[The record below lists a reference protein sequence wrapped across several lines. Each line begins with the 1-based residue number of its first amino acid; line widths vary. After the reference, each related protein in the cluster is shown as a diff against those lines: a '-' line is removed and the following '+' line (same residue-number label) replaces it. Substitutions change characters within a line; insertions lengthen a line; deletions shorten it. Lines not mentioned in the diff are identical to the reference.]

1 MSLPLP
7 STSSTTSAA
16 SPQRRRFRPKWWAAI
31 LAIVFAA
38 ITIRLGHW
46 QGERATY
53 KQTQQAQ
60 LDAAVNGAPIT
71 SRQLFGTNEPGIT
84 LRYRKIS
91 LSGSFDENA
100 LFFVDNRIHDGKA
113 GYALLQVLRTSVD
126 GAPSRNVLVDRGWV
140 LAPADHAKLPQVQ
153 TPAGEIRIDA
163 QVNLPPSR
171 NPGTVTNA
179 TAGNRLNYVQIDEL
193 SKQVGVKLEP
203 YILEQIGGPGFTG
216 AVRAAPG
223 ANYQKNLAYQVQWYA
238 FAALAVIIFFVLSF
252 RKQDAA

>member
-1 MSLPLP
+1 M
-7 STSSTTSAA
+7 
-16 SPQRRRFRPKWWAAI
+16 QRRRFRPKWWAAL
-31 LAIVFAA
+31 LAIIFAA
-38 ITIRLGHW
+38 VTIRLGNW
-46 QGERATY
+46 QGERAEY
-53 KQTQQAQ
+53 KQSQQAQ
-60 LDAAVNGAPIT
+60 LDAAVNGAPI
-71 SRQLFGTNEPGIT
+71 SPQQLFSTNEPATT

-91 LSGSFDENA
+91 LSGIFADNS

-113 GYALLQVLRTSVD
+113 GYALLQVLRTSVE
-126 GAPSRNVLVDRGWV
+126 GTTSRNVLVDRGWV

-179 TAGNRLNYVQIDEL
+179 NAGNRLNYVQIDEL
-193 SKQVGVKLEP
+193 SKQLGIKLEP
-203 YILEQIGGPGFTG
+203 YILEQIAGPGFTG
-216 AVRAAPG
+216 AARAAPG
-223 ANYQKNLAYQVQWYA
+223 ANFEKNIAYQVQWYA